1 MRSTFAGSGICHRE
15 REGERERE
23 RERERE
29 GGRGR
34 ERGSVNRGGE
44 EGAQNNDVIEQ
55 YYYSIQKMGG

>member
-29 GGRGR
+29 GGG
-34 ERGSVNRGGE
+34 ER
-44 EGAQNNDVIEQ
+44 EGALIGEGRREHRT
-55 YYYSIQKMGG
+55 MM